1 MKKQCALLLTCF
13 ALLCIPAQAGHLSNH
28 LMESGSTDA
37 GTCQVTLSIDPQ
49 SSLPILTDL
58 VVSLNNKEV
67 FDLAANTIMVT
78 GDPVQTFEQGA
89 AVTLKIVRNH
99 SEYDYRIYINDV
111 AMGYVTASD
120 RTFTYEVNTNQENAD
135 LRIRIMAQ

>member
-1 MKKQCALLLTCF
+1 MKKQWTILLTCL
-13 ALLCIPAQAGHLSNH
+13 AMVCIPAQAGNLSNH
-28 LMESGSTDA
+28 LMENESTDA

-78 GDPVQTFEQGA
+78 GDPVQTFNQGA

-99 SEYDYRIYINDV
+99 SEYDYRIYINNV

-120 RTFTYEVNTNQENAD
+120 RTFTYAVNTNQESVD
-135 LRIRIMAQ
+135 LQIRIIAE